1 MLCPVVKLCFAN
13 CLFSVSA
20 SALLL
25 FFFHAQ
31 VCSNE
36 HEVTAWFLGLQ
47 AQAPQTVYY
56 MSRGMILWQRLIMKL
71 NYYSLDQIKR
81 VFAKREAAA
90 KAAAAAAANSNANH
104 SNPAKSPSAHK

>member
-1 MLCPVVKLCFAN
+1 M
-13 CLFSVSA
+13 
-20 SALLL
+20 
-25 FFFHAQ
+25 
-31 VCSNE
+31 
-36 HEVTAWFLGLQ
+36 TAWFLGLQ

-90 KAAAAAAANSNANH
+90 KAAANS
-104 SNPAKSPSAHK
+104 SSPNPAKSPSAHK

>member
-1 MLCPVVKLCFAN
+1 MTDAICAVVFV
-13 CLFSVSA
+13 VS
-20 SALLL
+20 SP
-25 FFFHAQ
+25 Q

-71 NYYSLDQIKR
+71 NYYSLEQIKR
-81 VFAKREAAA
+81 VFAKREAQAA
-90 KAAAAAAANSNANH
+90 QAAQARASVNQ
-104 SNPAKSPSAHK
+104 PKSPATAR